1 MRTKFS
7 KYLMLGL
14 AAFMAAVTFTACSD
28 DDDNSIAQSVAASN
42 VIKFN
47 ASVEGPEG
55 TRAIPLTSNNFQDL
69 LTSFRVWA
77 ITPGTGGS
85 LYWGNSLIIDQ
96 VFSNNGKGTVYT
108 SAQPFYWPASDSTF
122 DFLAVAGNVNG
133 VQVASSNAMLVD
145 YTVPTDLSLQQ
156 DIMAAYANT
165 NRNAK
170 KGQVDLTFKHL
181 LSQVRFAAT
190 SAGTEAN
197 DITVKIKSVKIHNL
211 WDRIH
216 STFTNGAVGKA
227 IRATGFGLANY
238 DIGLTSV
245 KEVHGANKVLLYNTD
260 KGKNVTAPGV
270 LLLAPQTRSAAP
282 LENNGIHAG
291 LPVGDASYLEIECY
305 IHDNKTG
312 RDIIG
317 TSDSFG
323 TMYVPFK
330 VDWEAGKCYT
340 CILNFNGDNG
350 FGYDDKGNPIAY
362 KVSINV
368 KVDNWQNASDVT
380 TNI

>member
-28 DDDNSIAQSVAASN
+28 DDDNSVAQSVAASN

-55 TRAIPLTSNNFQDL
+55 TRAVPLTDTNFQDL

-77 ITPGTGGS
+77 ITPGAGGS
-85 LYWGNSLIIDQ
+85 LSWKNSLIIDQ
-96 VFSNNGKGTVYT
+96 IFSNNGKGTVYT
-108 SAQPFYWPASDSTF
+108 SAQPFYWPASDPTL
-122 DFLAVAGNVNG
+122 DFLAVAGNVNA
-133 VQVASSNAMLVD
+133 VQVSSSNVMIVD

-190 SAGTEAN
+190 SAN

-216 STFTNGAVGKA
+216 TVFSNGAVGKA
-227 IRATGFGLANY
+227 ERGNDIGLANY

-245 KEVHGANKVLLYNTD
+245 KEVHGANKVLLYNVDD
-260 KGKNVTAPGV
+260 KNNVTAPGV
-270 LLLAPQTRSAAP
+270 LLLAPQTRSAAA
-282 LENNGIHAG
+282 LADNGIHTNIG
-291 LPVGDASYLEIECY
+291 DVGDASYLEIECY

-368 KVDNWQNASDVT
+368 KVDKWQNASDVT